1 MRACQAD
8 ELASGATDCFVA
20 GGTFAHFCKNAGLWG
35 VILWGRPNEEDIG
48 ALVRTLHFELRP
60 PAVPHVS
67 VVDASRLAGVDPRA
81 FAVLDRY
88 VREQFE
94 ALARAVQRLALVRPT
109 GVEGAVVAG
118 FFEVLPR
125 PYTVSVFDDL
135 RAALGWLGAPESFA
149 VDMDALHA
157 RAAQTPPLLGKL
169 RAYLAAHLA
178 DANVTSAARALTLS
192 ERTLQR
198 RLGEAG
204 TTFQQELVEARV
216 RAAQHLLLDSDA
228 PLTNIALDVG
238 CASLQHFSALFRK
251 ATGESPS
258 AWRARHRS

>member
-1 MRACQAD
+1 M
-8 ELASGATDCFVA
+8 DCFVA
-20 GGTFAHFCKNAGLWG
+20 GGTFAHFCKNGGLWG
-35 VILWGRPNEEDIG
+35 VILWGRPNEEDVR

-60 PAVPHVS
+60 PAEPHVS
-67 VVDASRLAGVDPRA
+67 VVDASRITGVDARV
-81 FAVLDRY
+81 FGLLDRY

-94 ALARAVQRLALVRPT
+94 ALARAVRRLALVRPA
-109 GVEGAVVAG
+109 GVEGAIVAG

-125 PYTVSVFDDL
+125 PYPVNVFDDL
-135 RAALGWLGAPESFA
+135 RAALDWLEVPASFA
-149 VDMDALHA
+149 DEMDALHA
-157 RAAQTPPLLGKL
+157 GAAQTPPLLGKL
-169 RAYLAAHLA
+169 RAYLAAHLT
-178 DANVTSAARALTLS
+178 DASVTSAARALTLS

-204 TTFQQELVEARV
+204 TTFQLELVEARV
-216 RAAQHLLLDSDA
+216 RAAQRLLLDSDA

-258 AWRARHRS
+258 AWRARHRT